1 MLANSRGWFTA
12 NNGEFAPG
20 RNTFESDA
28 KGSFETENGGQ
39 VGGGETV
46 GRKSVWR
53 RGTEK
58 TRKEEVTM

>member
-1 MLANSRGWFTA
+1 MRLT
-12 NNGEFAPG
+12 NGRQFY
-20 RNTFESDA
+20 FESDA

>member
-1 MLANSRGWFTA
+1 MA
-12 NNGEFAPG
+12 NNAAFAPG

-28 KGSFETENGGQ
+28 KGSFETENGAQ
-39 VGGGETV
+39 VGGGEIV

-58 TRKEEVTM
+58 TRKQEVTM

>member
-1 MLANSRGWFTA
+1 MRLTNARQFY
-12 NNGEFAPG
+12 
-20 RNTFESDA
+20 FESDA
-28 KGSFETENGGQ
+28 KGSFETETGGQ

-46 GRKSVWR
+46 G